1 MINIKTIAE
10 ELSIP
15 EDKLIKES
23 LKVFLE
29 KRLIEIK
36 SEIFRITQKFNVSGI
51 EELNKLAEEGKISE
65 EEAYEDYFLLDN
77 LEAEKEKLEKI
88 LRLIND

>member
-36 SEIFRITQKFNVSGI
+36 SEIFRITQKYNVSGI

-77 LEAEKEKLEKI
+77 LEAEKEKLGKI
-88 LRLIND
+88 LNREL